1 MTILE
6 AIEARHSV
14 RRYTDEPVKEE
25 ALAILREKIQEVNR
39 VGSLHVQLVTDEPKA
54 FSGLMAY
61 GAFSGVRT
69 YLVMAGKRDGAWEG
83 RGKNG
88 GGPDGQ
94 AGESLG
100 SSCQAG
106 DGPGSS
112 CQDGRCLDERI
123 GYYGEQLVLLAQ
135 TLGLNTCW
143 AGASY
148 KKIPGTYELRDDEK
162 IGCYI
167 ALGYG
172 VTQGHAHKVKA
183 RSEVS
188 NASDLTP
195 AWFNK
200 GVDAALLAP
209 TAVNQQKFRIEYLGM
224 TDDGV
229 KVSAKP
235 TFSMIG
241 YAGMDLGIVKYHFEV
256 AAGVENF
263 EWV

>member
-1 MTILE
+1 M
-6 AIEARHSV
+6 

-25 ALAILREKIQEVNR
+25 TLVILREKIEEVNR
-39 VGSLHVQLVTDEPKA
+39 IGGLHVQLVTDEPKA
-54 FSGLMAY
+54 FNGIMAY

-69 YLVMAGKRDGAWEG
+69 YLVMAGKKD
-83 RGKNG
+83 
-88 GGPDGQ
+88 D
-94 AGESLG
+94 S
-100 SSCQAG
+100 
-106 DGPGSS
+106 
-112 CQDGRCLDERI
+112 LDERI

-135 TLGLNTCW
+135 RLGLNTCW

-148 KKIPGTYELRDDEK
+148 KKIPGTYELGDDEK

-172 VTQGHAHKVKA
+172 ITQGRGHKVKA
-183 RSEVS
+183 RGEVS

-224 TDDGV
+224 KDDSAGAPGNTPAKRLP

-241 YAGMDLGIVKYHFEV
+241 YTSMDLGIVKYHFEV